1 MLHRLQIPSTVLL
14 LPLLVVMTACQSG
27 APDASGA
34 ESEDAQ
40 TYGET
45 DGIANAVA
53 AAEVAEAS
61 EDYLDATVT
70 VEGRVTQVCQRK
82 GCWLALDTGGAPI
95 RVHVARTDAGDY
107 AFTVPTDL
115 GDARATVR
123 GTLQRVTLDAATQRH
138 MADDAGADTAA
149 ELQPATELQIIA
161 SGIIIAPSR
170 T

>member
-53 AAEVAEAS
+53 AAEVAEAA

-70 VEGRVTQVCQRK
+70 VEGRVTQVCRKK
-82 GCWLALDTGGAPI
+82 GCWLALDTGAAPI

-115 GDARATVR
+115 HNVQATVR
-123 GTLQRVTLDAATQRH
+123 GTLQQVTLDARTQQH
-138 MADDAGADTAA
+138 FAEDAGRAA
-149 ELQPATELQIIA
+149 SEPQPATELQIIA
-161 SGIIIAPSR
+161 EGIIITPSP

>member
-1 MLHRLQIPSTVLL
+1 MNRSASVMHRLLL
-14 LPLLVVMTACQSG
+14 LPLLVVMAACQSG
-27 APDASGA
+27 APDAA
-34 ESEDAQ
+34 SEDAQ

-53 AAEVAEAS
+53 AADVAEAP
-61 EDYLDATVT
+61 DAHLDQPVT

>member
-1 MLHRLQIPSTVLL
+1 MTMLHHTQPRKIVLL
-14 LPLLVVMTACQSG
+14 LPLLVVMAACQSG
-27 APDASGA
+27 APDAA
-34 ESEDAQ
+34 SEDAQ

-53 AAEVAEAS
+53 AAEVAEAP
-61 EDYLDATVT
+61 DAHLDQAVT

-123 GTLQRVTLDAATQRH
+123 GTLQRVALDAATQRH

>member
-1 MLHRLQIPSTVLL
+1 MNRSASVMHRLLL
-14 LPLLVVMTACQSG
+14 LPLLVVMAACQSG
-27 APDASGA
+27 APDVA
-34 ESEDAQ
+34 SEDAQ

-53 AAEVAEAS
+53 AADVAEAP
-61 EDYLDATVT
+61 DAHLDQPVT

>member
-1 MLHRLQIPSTVLL
+1 MNRSASVMHRLLL
-14 LPLLVVMTACQSG
+14 LPLLVVMAACQSG
-27 APDASGA
+27 APDVA
-34 ESEDAQ
+34 SEDAQ

-53 AAEVAEAS
+53 AADVAEAP
-61 EDYLDATVT
+61 DAHLDQPVT

-161 SGIIIAPSR
+161 SGIIIAPYR

>member
-1 MLHRLQIPSTVLL
+1 MHRLLL
-14 LPLLVVMTACQSG
+14 LPLLVVMAACQSG
-27 APDASGA
+27 APDVA
-34 ESEDAQ
+34 SEDAQ

-53 AAEVAEAS
+53 AADVAEAP
-61 EDYLDATVT
+61 DAHLDQPVT

>member
-1 MLHRLQIPSTVLL
+1 MLHRIQHIPSIALL
-14 LPLLVVMTACQSG
+14 LPLLVVMAACQSG
-27 APDASGA
+27 APDAVA
-34 ESEDAQ
+34 KDAQ

-45 DGIANAVA
+45 DGIGNAVA
-53 AAEVAEAS
+53 AADVAEAPG
-61 EDYLDATVT
+61 DHLDQPVT
-70 VEGRVTQVCQRK
+70 VAGRVTQVCQRK
-82 GCWLALDTGGAPI
+82 GCWLVLDTGGAPI

-115 GDARATVR
+115 SDARATVR

-138 MADDAGADTAA
+138 MADDADTDAAA

-161 SGIIIAPSR
+161 SGIIITPSR